1 MLSYPNDFKTA
12 DIKVEINCAN
22 LELYYQKK
30 ENTMKWFDCNGDK
43 FPIYISF
50 DHSVS
55 ISFHIFPPKSIPKI
69 HIILA
74 TITLKG
80 AHMKKERKGWG
91 YCTSSH
97 PVVVTFPIKVFCKLI
112 DDSKL
117 DDSFNF
123 TEIKE
128 NFKYLTYS
136 STKIDDEHN
145 NTLFLSFIRVFGYL
159 FILNRFL
166 FKKDIKECYQQY
178 FCNPV
183 SFSLS
188 NFHAAL
194 ILSLN
199 IESKNYNNAQKIYYN
214 SDFNEDFVKEII
226 QSLFDQDYVSCE
238 VSSNKA
244 QIFFSQS
251 QKIATDE
258 NEDTNDQAKLEID
271 IKIRKTSINTADS
284 VFNNEEERPKI
295 NEISGVEEEEDI
307 QDSNGK
313 ENDSDNSREDYSKED
328 YSKEEE
334 EELKK
339 EKRKQSSKKNKND
352 DISNSELDKKTKKK
366 TDNTI
371 TSSSKSSKKRK
382 KSNETRSSSE
392 NNNKPKK
399 KSKKSRNSD
408 YSDESEDE
416 GGNKS
421 EYEYEEY
428 VSESKPNKQ
437 RKGKNKKKDEYEESE
452 ENVNKKKTNKQR
464 NGKNKKKED
473 DEESEDE
480 SEENVNKKKTNKQRK
495 GKNEKKDEYE
505 ESEDESEEYVSGSEK
520 KSKKDDKK
528 SSSRESTQ
536 SKGNKQS
543 SSNSSKKSIGKSKRS
558 KSNKPKRK
566 SKNQKGKNS
575 KNTKSKNKEEK
586 LKQEEEEKSEHEEP
600 QIEEEE
606 EENENAKKSE
616 NPPPPSPEQKNSSE
630 DSKSFLLAYL
640 CKKEN
645 YYELIFPDDLP
656 NQNLPDKNLTKILFD
671 KSLLSE
677 KEDYINANIVS
688 MQQADQH
695 IEIDFGSENNKLVL
709 TVLDE
714 DESKFPIFSKSLLF
728 KKLLHQEDE
737 EENDSKVE
745 STLIDCLINNKLL
758 YAFVR
763 NRITTFNSIAFP
775 FQYELRNTL
784 FLSVDPNLRLIM
796 EIPDQSSN
804 RNSLRITTDDG
815 DNDEYRIVKEKDDI
829 YLIFNP
835 MLMDVMNPIL
845 FKTKVAPE
853 FLFKDKKYIN
863 VDSIFVYWEY
873 NQSDIDSLNMN
884 RMPRIEVGH
893 STVLSK
899 FHPYTIRCQ
908 SFRNEDQD
916 TVQEINIIT
925 VTTVKLQKK
934 VDENDIYIL
943 H

>member
-480 SEENVNKKKTNKQRK
+480 SEE
-495 GKNEKKDEYE
+495 
-505 ESEDESEEYVSGSEK
+505 YVSGSEK

-606 EENENAKKSE
+606 EENENAKESE

-656 NQNLPDKNLTKILFD
+656 NQNLPDKNLTKVLFD

-714 DESKFPIFSKSLLF
+714 DERKFPIFSKSLLF

>member
-1 MLSYPNDFKTA
+1 M
-12 DIKVEINCAN
+12 
-22 LELYYQKK
+22 
-30 ENTMKWFDCNGDK
+30 
-43 FPIYISF
+43 
-50 DHSVS
+50 
-55 ISFHIFPPKSIPKI
+55 
-69 HIILA
+69 
-74 TITLKG
+74 
-80 AHMKKERKGWG
+80 
-91 YCTSSH
+91 
-97 PVVVTFPIKVFCKLI
+97 
-112 DDSKL
+112 
-117 DDSFNF
+117 
-123 TEIKE
+123 
-128 NFKYLTYS
+128 
-136 STKIDDEHN
+136 
-145 NTLFLSFIRVFGYL
+145 
-159 FILNRFL
+159 
-166 FKKDIKECYQQY
+166 
-178 FCNPV
+178 
-183 SFSLS
+183 
-188 NFHAAL
+188 
-194 ILSLN
+194 
-199 IESKNYNNAQKIYYN
+199 
-214 SDFNEDFVKEII
+214 
-226 QSLFDQDYVSCE
+226 
-238 VSSNKA
+238 
-244 QIFFSQS
+244 
-251 QKIATDE
+251 
-258 NEDTNDQAKLEID
+258 
-271 IKIRKTSINTADS
+271 
-284 VFNNEEERPKI
+284 
-295 NEISGVEEEEDI
+295 
-307 QDSNGK
+307 
-313 ENDSDNSREDYSKED
+313 
-328 YSKEEE
+328 
-334 EELKK
+334 
-339 EKRKQSSKKNKND
+339 
-352 DISNSELDKKTKKK
+352 
-366 TDNTI
+366 
-371 TSSSKSSKKRK
+371 
-382 KSNETRSSSE
+382 
-392 NNNKPKK
+392 
-399 KSKKSRNSD
+399 
-408 YSDESEDE
+408 
-416 GGNKS
+416 
-421 EYEYEEY
+421 
-428 VSESKPNKQ
+428 
-437 RKGKNKKKDEYEESE
+437 
-452 ENVNKKKTNKQR
+452 
-464 NGKNKKKED
+464 
-473 DEESEDE
+473 
-480 SEENVNKKKTNKQRK
+480 
-495 GKNEKKDEYE
+495 
-505 ESEDESEEYVSGSEK
+505 
-520 KSKKDDKK
+520 
-528 SSSRESTQ
+528 
-536 SKGNKQS
+536 
-543 SSNSSKKSIGKSKRS
+543 
-558 KSNKPKRK
+558 
-566 SKNQKGKNS
+566 
-575 KNTKSKNKEEK
+575 
-586 LKQEEEEKSEHEEP
+586 
-600 QIEEEE
+600 
-606 EENENAKKSE
+606 
-616 NPPPPSPEQKNSSE
+616 
-630 DSKSFLLAYL
+630 

-656 NQNLPDKNLTKILFD
+656 NQNLPDKNLTKVLFD

-714 DESKFPIFSKSLLF
+714 DERKFPIFSKSLLF